1 MDNDEENVKEPGEN
15 VYLTAKAPEGDV
27 SLSHSI
33 QNLTKSVQNLARDDY
48 IKDHPVKP
56 VDAFSW
62 IVLLTAFISV
72 TICTGVIGSLSV
84 FYVEFLHAFSNSKA
98 EIAIVHSLANG
109 MYDIGGV
116 LAGIMIDRIG
126 CRASMV
132 AGGLMTAVSIAVSFF
147 AKSIYFLI
155 FSLGTIS
162 ALGSSIVMLSG
173 MVLVGQRFGPEHPIG
188 TVIVSGS
195 HPSGFVLFPIF
206 MPYLIES
213 FGWRGSLLLLSAIS
227 LHIIP
232 FALLATYGLPKK
244 KRPPKEEGNEKVSLK
259 KQCSECCPFDMQLF
273 KTGHFQLF
281 ALTSAVTWSAN
292 YLIHLLIVD
301 FGENRGYS
309 LVESSSLLTTLGVA
323 AIISR
328 FLALLVK
335 TVNKFS
341 NIAMFIFF
349 CAAATILHGCIPLSN
364 SFYSLMAMVAT
375 VGIIFGLRFS
385 YFMLSLIDLVPMEK
399 YSQAL
404 GYTLSLWGIS
414 VALLGPIVG
423 EVSSLTGSYDFSYY
437 CGGVVGGLAL
447 IPISVYIYF
456 NGWPLKLD
464 KCDSLTEERAV

>member
-1 MDNDEENVKEPGEN
+1 MFVKRWKPVAYKMGMFG
-15 VYLTAKAPEGDV
+15 T
-27 SLSHSI
+27 
-33 QNLTKSVQNLARDDY
+33 RDDY
-48 IKDHPVKP
+48 IKDQPAKP

-84 FYVEFLHAFSNSKA
+84 FYVEFLHAFNNSKA
-98 EIAIVHSLANG
+98 EIAIVPSLANG

-132 AGGLMTAVSIAVSFF
+132 VGGLMTSVSIAVSFF

-155 FSLGTIS
+155 FSLG
-162 ALGSSIVMLSG
+162 
-173 MVLVGQRFGPEHPIG
+173 
-188 TVIVSGS
+188 IVSG
-195 HPSGFVLFPIF
+195 
-206 MPYLIES
+206 
-213 FGWRGSLLLLSAIS
+213 
-227 LHIIP
+227 
-232 FALLATYGLPKK
+232 LPKT

-259 KQCSECCPFDMQLF
+259 KKCTQCCPFDMQLF
-273 KTGHFQLF
+273 KTGRFQLF

-335 TVNKFS
+335 TFHKFS
-341 NIAMFIFF
+341 NVVMFILF
-349 CAAATILHGCIPLSN
+349 CVAATILHGCIPLSN

-456 NGWPLKLD
+456 NGWSLKLD
-464 KCDSLTEERAV
+464 KGNSLTEERDV

>member
-1 MDNDEENVKEPGEN
+1 MDNYEENEKEPGEN
-15 VYLTAKAPEGDV
+15 VYLTVKAPECDV
-27 SLSHSI
+27 SLSQSI

-48 IKDHPVKP
+48 IKDQPAKP

-84 FYVEFLHAFSNSKA
+84 FYVEFLHAFNNSKA
-98 EIAIVHSLANG
+98 EIAIVPSLANG

-132 AGGLMTAVSIAVSFF
+132 VGGLMTSVSIAVSFF

-155 FSLGTIS
+155 FSLG
-162 ALGSSIVMLSG
+162 
-173 MVLVGQRFGPEHPIG
+173 
-188 TVIVSGS
+188 IVSG
-195 HPSGFVLFPIF
+195 
-206 MPYLIES
+206 
-213 FGWRGSLLLLSAIS
+213 
-227 LHIIP
+227 
-232 FALLATYGLPKK
+232 LPKT

-259 KQCSECCPFDMQLF
+259 KKCTQCCPFDMQLF
-273 KTGHFQLF
+273 KTGRFQLF

-335 TVNKFS
+335 TFHKFS
-341 NIAMFIFF
+341 NVVMFILF
-349 CAAATILHGCIPLSN
+349 CVAATILHGCIPLSN

-447 IPISVYIYF
+447 IPISE
-456 NGWPLKLD
+456 K
-464 KCDSLTEERAV
+464 EEKKKKIENQDGSMRFWLECP